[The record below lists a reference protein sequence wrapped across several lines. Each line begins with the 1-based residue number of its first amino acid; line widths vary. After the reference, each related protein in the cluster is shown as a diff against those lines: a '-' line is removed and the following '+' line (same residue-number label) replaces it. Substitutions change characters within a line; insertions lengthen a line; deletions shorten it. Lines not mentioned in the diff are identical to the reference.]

1 MPEET
6 PDICRDIVL
15 KLNSRKASVRQE
27 AERDLAALGP
37 AAVDRLLALME
48 KEGVNRRKRRNIGIA
63 VVIVYIFLVVL
74 SAVTN
79 HGASA
84 GSYSGMFG
92 AIAALFAATQLQ
104 KNAAGALARYDD
116 VRGVGFLAE
125 AMEYGDKGIERQAET
140 ALVRLLP
147 RLRAT
152 DHALLT
158 EPQRRCLDRALVKRR
173 SPELALAILAAYE
186 QVGDE
191 KSVELVERIASAQ
204 IPAIKDHRVIKRAA
218 EVLPALRHRAEL
230 VRAAQTLLRPA
241 DKADA
246 DILLRPAS
254 GPPTGP
260 VETLLRPVE
269 DERDISGL
277 HETPSVDETQ
287 RLDHSA

>member
-1 MPEET
+1 
-6 PDICRDIVL
+6 
-15 KLNSRKASVRQE
+15 
-27 AERDLAALGP
+27 
-37 AAVDRLLALME
+37 
-48 KEGVNRRKRRNIGIA
+48 
-63 VVIVYIFLVVL
+63 VYIGLVVL
-74 SAVTN
+74 SALTN

-125 AMEYGDKGIERQAET
+125 ALEYGDKGIEREAET

-152 DHALLT
+152 DHALLN

-173 SPELALAILAAYE
+173 NPELALAILAAYE

-191 KSVELVERIASAQ
+191 KSVEVVERIASGQ
-204 IPAIKDHRVIKRAA
+204 IPAIKDRRIIERAA

-260 VETLLRPVE
+260 IETLLRPVD
-269 DERDISGL
+269 DEPEISDL
-277 HETPSVDETQ
+277 HETADVDETQ